1 MSGTAEISYLYA
13 VTRAPGPG
21 PDPFEGVRGVG
32 GRPVRTVECDGL
44 AAVVSAVP
52 AAEFD
57 EEALK
62 ERFEDLVWLE
72 EVARAHHTVVDA
84 VTRSAV
90 AVPLR
95 LATLY
100 RDDERVRRV
109 LEREHAAFDSVLR
122 RLDGRVEFAV
132 KVFSV
137 PTSPTEDAPAER
149 GPGSGR
155 EYLRR
160 RRERHRRR
168 DEGWRLVGD
177 LCDRIDAELLQR
189 SRDRRTH
196 RPQSAALSRV
206 EGENVMNAAYLVDEE
221 DVASFLGAVGR
232 LREQAPGEARVEV
245 SGPWAPYSFA
255 SLEMDGEGS

>member
-1 MSGTAEISYLYA
+1 MSGTTEISYLYA

-21 PDPFEGVRGVG
+21 PDPFDGLLGVG
-32 GRPVRTVECDGL
+32 GRPVRTVEYGGL
-44 AAVVSAVP
+44 AAVVGSVP

-62 ERFEDLVWLE
+62 ERLEDLAWLE
-72 EVARAHHTVVDA
+72 KVARAHHTVVDRATRHA
-84 VTRSAV
+84 VT
-90 AVPLR
+90 VPLR

-100 RDDERVRRV
+100 RDDEGVRRV
-109 LEREHAAFDSVLR
+109 LEREHDAFDSALR
-122 RLDGRVEFAV
+122 RLDGRIEFGV

-137 PTSPTEDAPAER
+137 PVPPAEDPPVGK

-168 DEGWRLVGD
+168 EEEWRSAGE
-177 LCDRIDAELLQR
+177 LCDRIDAELLRR
-189 SRDRRTH
+189 SHDRRAH
-196 RPQSAALSRV
+196 RPQPAALSRV
-206 EGENVMNAAYLVDEE
+206 GGENVMNTAYLVDER
-221 DVASFLGAVGR
+221 DASSFLDAVEEVR
-232 LREQAPGEARVEV
+232 RWAPAGTRVDV

-255 SLEMDGEGS
+255 SPEAGGGAS